1 VVCKQPGGGDRFHP
15 DNDTPRRNRAGPGL
29 WLTGHEGYTCKAL
42 YQESANFSPIFCCC
56 RCPAFPDR
64 EKPAAALPLAPCRS
78 SVFPVFRTKHRK
90 NSFCDRERGPGQG
103 TDSAFSLGNE
113 VIA

>member
-42 YQESANFSPIFCCC
+42 YQESANFSPIFCCG

-64 EKPAAALPLAPCRS
+64 ENPPPPCPSRPVDLPFS
-78 SVFPVFRTKHRK
+78 SFPDKTPK
-90 NSFCDRERGPGQG
+90 NSFCDRERGPDQG